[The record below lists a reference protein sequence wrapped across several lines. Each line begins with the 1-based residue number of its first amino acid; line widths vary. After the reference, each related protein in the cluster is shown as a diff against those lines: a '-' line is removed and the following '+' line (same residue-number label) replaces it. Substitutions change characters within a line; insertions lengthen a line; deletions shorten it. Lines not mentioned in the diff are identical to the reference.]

1 MEVRNNISSSS
12 SSSSGSR
19 GDHQQDNNKI
29 NWTKY
34 GLGVNDNHNK
44 NDDQQLNKT
53 QNFDTISSNNNNN
66 NNDNINYDG
75 IGSTGNAAISA
86 NIYPSGDNELYAQ
99 EYNADPWWKS
109 NFFISQP
116 VLFGTWDGV
125 FTSCLINI
133 FGVIVLLRSGWI
145 VGQAGALNAVL
156 IIFSTVCVA
165 LVTVLSAVGICERCR
180 VESGGVYFLLS
191 HVLGSRF
198 GGSIGLLY
206 CFGQAVGCALN
217 VLGFGESMA
226 ELVNLETPWTQR
238 GFACAAVILLSVI
251 NIAGVKWVIKLQF
264 ILLLIL
270 LLAAGDFIIG
280 SFTHIDSAAGF
291 EGWLS
296 GNLRNNTF
304 SQYQS
309 DYGWFTV
316 FGVFFP
322 TVTGVLAGINM
333 SGDLRHPS
341 KNIPNGTLAALGTG
355 AILYLIF
362 SLFLAATCT
371 RAALLDNF
379 MIASTVSEFSV
390 LLLAGLYVSSFSSCL
405 GAMYGT
411 PRVLQSIAGQ
421 NVIPGISCL
430 QHGRGPNK
438 VPIYAM
444 IVVAIVTLTFIIIG
458 EINTLAPIVTMP
470 FLLTYACMDYAYFAL
485 AQTFDLQHTREQR
498 FRVQQTPTFEDNN
511 YGTAANNIEY
521 NNHNFNN
528 QNFYSNDYDTNNDLD
543 TLFPERTRHKNLM
556 RNSSITSENNST
568 IGNNDLSL
576 SSSPSNEDNQNNIS
590 SNNTTADLNRRKNP
604 HIHGK
609 LGNWYS
615 PLCNRWFSLFGAL
628 VKLLIMFLV
637 HWGYAIA
644 NIVVVFVV
652 WSYVGHAN
660 PAVKPGV
667 SAEFKLFEWLKS
679 CILRL
684 IGRKIY
690 DYEQIVVTP
699 IHPGVDISSAQLNEE
714 NQDFAGRR
722 RYHQTATVTGQYVHV
737 D

>member
-1 MEVRNNISSSS
+1 M
-12 SSSSGSR
+12 
-19 GDHQQDNNKI
+19 DDNKKKNERVD
-29 NWTKY
+29 WSKY
-34 GLGVNDNHNK
+34 GLGNHDNPGNS
-44 NDDQQLNKT
+44 QQNLP
-53 QNFDTISSNNNNN
+53 
-66 NNDNINYDG
+66 NYDG
-75 IGSTGNAAISA
+75 LDTD
-86 NIYPSGDNELYAQ
+86 IYPTGANELYAQ
-99 EYNADPWWKS
+99 DFNANPWWKS

-133 FGVIVLLRSGWI
+133 FGVIILLRSGWI
-145 VGQAGALNAVL
+145 VGQAGALHAVL
-156 IIFSTVCVA
+156 IILSTVCVA

-226 ELVNLETPWTQR
+226 GLVGLDTAWAKR
-238 GFACAAVILLSVI
+238 GFACLAVVLLSII
-251 NIAGVKWVIKLQF
+251 NVAGVKVVIKLQF

-270 LLAAGDFIIG
+270 LLAGVDFAVG
-280 SFTHIDSAAGF
+280 SFTHIVPEEGF
-291 EGWLS
+291 IGWS
-296 GNLRNNTF
+296 FENLKNNTF
-304 SQYQS
+304 TSYE
-309 DYGWFTV
+309 DGYGWFEI

-341 KNIPNGTLAALGTG
+341 KDIPNGTLAALGTG
-355 AILYLIF
+355 TILYLGF

-371 RAALLDNF
+371 RTALLTNF
-379 MIASTVSEFSV
+379 MIASTVSAISV

-411 PRVLQSIAGQ
+411 PRVLQSIASQ

-430 QHGRGPNK
+430 QRGRGPNR
-438 VPIYAM
+438 VPVYSM
-444 IVVAIVTLTFIIIG
+444 IVVAIVTLAFIITG

-470 FLLTYACMDYAYFAL
+470 FLLTYACLDYAYFAL

-498 FRVQQTPTFEDNN
+498 FSTQPSSSFERNN
-511 YGTAANNIEY
+511 DATETSDIITEI
-521 NNHNFNN
+521 
-528 QNFYSNDYDTNNDLD
+528 DNDLD
-543 TLFPERTRHKNLM
+543 NLFPERTHHKNSNLDA
-556 RNSSITSENNST
+556 SPIEESPQ
-568 IGNNDLSL
+568 NDGQIKK
-576 SSSPSNEDNQNNIS
+576 PN
-590 SNNTTADLNRRKNP
+590 
-604 HIHGK
+604 IHGK

-615 PLCNRWFSLFGAL
+615 PLCNRWFSLIGAL

-637 HWGYAIA
+637 HWGYAVA
-644 NIVVVFVV
+644 NIVVVFLV

-660 PAVKPGV
+660 PAVKPGL
-667 SAEFKLFEWLKS
+667 SAEFKFFEWLKLS
-679 CILRL
+679 ILKL
-684 IGRKIY
+684 MGKKVY

-699 IHPGVDISSAQLNEE
+699 VHHGVETWSTQLNEDNE
-714 NQDFAGRR
+714 DFSERR
-722 RYHQTATVTGQYVHV
+722 RYHQTSTVTGQYVNI